1 MPACPGQVKSCVGQ
15 AKYQNDEIYLPDRA
29 SKIMGKIC
37 LQILTKVNKLC
48 VKQPKKYTGAAGEFA
63 LEMPKRAPEIVQKCA
78 YGGDIKTG
86 NRPRNNFPLPSEKR
100 QGARWIRELASV
112 AGPTSARS
120 LTSRSSALHGM
131 APYPTEV
138 HQLQS

>member
-1 MPACPGQVKSCVGQ
+1 M
-15 AKYQNDEIYLPDRA
+15 L
-29 SKIMGKIC
+29 
-37 LQILTKVNKLC
+37 LC
-48 VKQPKKYTGAAGEFA
+48 TVHQRKKYTGAAGEFA

-86 NRPRNNFPLPSEKR
+86 NRPRNNFPLPSEKQ

-138 HQLQS
+138 HQLQSQRQRDSCAARTAAVTSSVETARLDAHALVLNESSS